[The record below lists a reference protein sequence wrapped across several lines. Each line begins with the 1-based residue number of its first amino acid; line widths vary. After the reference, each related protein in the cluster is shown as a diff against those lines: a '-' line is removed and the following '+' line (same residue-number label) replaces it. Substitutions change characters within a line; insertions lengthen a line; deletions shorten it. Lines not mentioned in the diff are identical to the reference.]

1 MVAQTFKTDLAAV
14 QYMIHQSGSSSWNLE
29 KTTGISRQTIDRWI
43 KAKTLNIRRAAIM
56 TFAKHLKYR
65 IHHNQDGVVVS
76 LQTKKRKKT
85 EMELLEEELHAHVET
100 QKLLITLQAQ
110 RIKELE
116 EQLLMC
122 QQKIK
127 N

>member
-85 EMELLEEELHAHVET
+85 EMRLLGEAIHAPVET
-100 QKLLITLQAQ
+100 TTLLLTIQ
-110 RIKELE
+110 R
-116 EQLLMC
+116 QRHT
-122 QQKIK
+122 
-127 N
+127 